1 MPTAGSVNEPG
12 GGGPLLVGG
21 IGLPWLRDVDFAK
34 VFVERVEGLEWPENV
49 LVEDLSLPAH
59 RVLDR
64 LVEVAP
70 SQVVLVVSRRSE
82 IDAPGTVRRSVL
94 DLTPPPDDEVHQR
107 LVESVTI
114 GVVDVEHTL
123 AVVRYWKGF
132 PEGTV
137 VIEVESGDVLSLD
150 LGDEVEDVVEK
161 VLVAVQEEV
170 ARQPS
175 AATR

>member
-1 MPTAGSVNEPG
+1 MAAAGPAHEPG

-21 IGLPWLRDVDFAK
+21 IGLPWLRDVDVAK
-34 VFVERVEGLEWPENV
+34 VFVERVEGLEWPQDV
-49 LVEDLSLPAH
+49 LVEDLSFPAH

-64 LVEVAP
+64 LVEVGP
-70 SQVVLVVSRRSE
+70 SQVVLVVSRRSG
-82 IDAPGTVRRSVL
+82 IDPPGTVRRSVL

-132 PEGTV
+132 PVGTV
-137 VIEVESGDVLSLD
+137 VIEVESGDALTLD
-150 LGDEVEDVVEK
+150 IGGDVEDVVEK

-170 ARQPS
+170 ARQPT
-175 AATR
+175 ATTS